1 MLDNGPVFDQ
11 KVHKKENPANNRPMP
26 PKRTHI
32 PPTASRPF
40 VSQSTHSKSG
50 SFLRNDLVVSFYLS
64 FKNSF
69 FILNHYPV
77 RALYLIDELAK
88 LMSSKELLYQHIRE
102 DHAQINETDSM
113 RITDILCSP
122 VIRNKNIS
130 SVFTDSYALQSRL

>member
-1 MLDNGPVFDQ
+1 MRSF
-11 KVHKKENPANNRPMP
+11 
-26 PKRTHI
+26 
-32 PPTASRPF
+32 S
-40 VSQSTHSKSG
+40 SKSG

-113 RITDILCSP
+113 RITDILGSP
-122 VIRNKNIS
+122 VIRNKDIS